1 MSKSR
6 CFFGVSCH
14 FFIENK
20 KVLNPMFATYSASL
34 RPYSIFGHQKTNE
47 RFVKTITTLGENFG
61 KSIPISASNKREK
74 ESIYHFMNSPLVT
87 AENILLAER
96 DRVLKEIND
105 NQTSS
110 TFFAIGDVTVLSFTT
125 TNRGSAKMGLV
136 GGKNHPG
143 YNVLSQLMC
152 DSNGVSI
159 GLLSQNYW
167 NYEASELG
175 QRKSR
180 QHLPIDQKETG
191 YYFDQFQELESLF
204 KDQPKSRIVFIF
216 DRAGDVHEILQ
227 GRQSAHIHFLI
238 RSKSNRKLQ
247 DTDLTIR
254 AFLDQV
260 EPCGCYSLEIQ
271 ASKIKNPN
279 FLEAKKQK
287 KQVHGEADRIANL
300 TVKYSKITIRAS
312 NIRANRPLK
321 PVELYVVRA
330 EELNPPEGVEPIDW
344 ILLTSLPVEN
354 FEDAL
359 QIIQYYG
366 HRWQIEVFH
375 NILKQG
381 AQIEKLQFEDPVS
394 TQNSIAIY
402 SLISAQILLLRA
414 AFNKS
419 PEANIEQFGY
429 SKNDYKIIATY
440 LNARNKL
447 TLNLNKETINISEF
461 THLISTLGGNH
472 SRESIGAKSLWQGIK
487 DFRILK
493 DAYNIFYK
501 PPD

>member
-1 MSKSR
+1 
-6 CFFGVSCH
+6 
-14 FFIENK
+14 
-20 KVLNPMFATYSASL
+20 MFATYSASL
-34 RPYSIFGHQKTNE
+34 RPHSIFGHQKTNE
-47 RFVKTITTLGENFG
+47 RFVKTISTLGENFG
-61 KSIPISASNKREK
+61 KSIPVSASNKREK
-74 ESIYHFMNSPLVT
+74 ESIYHFMNSPRVT

-96 DRVLKEIND
+96 DRVLKKIND
-105 NQTSS
+105 DQTSS

-125 TNRGSAKMGLV
+125 TNRGSAKIGLL
-136 GGKNHPG
+136 GGKKHPG
-143 YNVLSQLMC
+143 YNVLTQLMC

-159 GLLSQNYW
+159 GLLGQNYW
-167 NYEASELG
+167 NYEESELG

-191 YYFDQFQELESLF
+191 YYFDQFQQLENLF
-204 KDQPKSRIVFIF
+204 KDQPKSRIVFMF

-227 GRQSAHIHFLI
+227 ARKSAHIHFLI

-254 AFLDQV
+254 EFLDQI

-287 KQVHGEADRIANL
+287 KQVHGEVDRTANL
-300 TVKYSKITIRAS
+300 TVKFSKVTIRAS

-330 EELNPPEGVEPIDW
+330 QELNPPEGVEPVDW
-344 ILLTSLPVEN
+344 VLLTSLPVEN

-381 AQIEKLQFEDPVS
+381 AQIEKLQFEEPVG
-394 TQNSIAIY
+394 TQNAIAIY

-414 AFNKS
+414 AFDKS
-419 PEANIEQFGY
+419 PEANIEKFGY
-429 SKNDYKIIATY
+429 SQNDYNVIATY
-440 LNARNKL
+440 LNARNEL
-447 TLNLNKETINISEF
+447 TLDSDKESIKISEF
-461 THLISTLGGNH
+461 AYLISILGGNH
-472 SRESIGAKSLWQGIK
+472 NRASIGAKSLWQGLK

-493 DAYNIFYK
+493 DAYNLFYK
-501 PPD
+501 SPNSA